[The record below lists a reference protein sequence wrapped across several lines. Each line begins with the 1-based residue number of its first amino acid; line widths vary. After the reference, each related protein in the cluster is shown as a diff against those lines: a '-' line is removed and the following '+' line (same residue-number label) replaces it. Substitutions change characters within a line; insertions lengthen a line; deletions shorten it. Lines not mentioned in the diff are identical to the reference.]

1 MPEQYDLADII
12 LGVDPTN
19 PRDNLRRAE
28 SPASTGDNALRKL
41 AVCGQSCWLD
51 DLSRQMMR
59 EGELSRLVALGVCGV
74 TANPAILAK
83 AIASGADSDTD
94 IKQAAAASR
103 TAPEIYEALVT
114 TDIRGACDIL
124 RPVYE
129 RRGAD
134 GYLSLEVSPLL
145 ADDTDGSIAEAR
157 RLWAA
162 VDRPNLF
169 IKIPGTKAGVPA
181 IEELLF
187 EGININ
193 ITLLFSVER
202 YEAVANA
209 YLKALER
216 RVAAGQRVDG
226 IASVASFFLS
236 RIDVLVD
243 GLLASRA
250 EANARE
256 LRGKVAIANAKL
268 AYRSMKRVFGTHRWE
283 ALQASGAGIQRL
295 LWASTSTKNPDYPDL
310 MYVEPLIGPMTVNT
324 MTEPTIA
331 ALLDHGRIAADT
343 VEQGIEDA
351 NRIMGDLDR
360 VNIRFADIAE
370 QLERGGVQK
379 FVEALEQ
386 SLTHI
391 SQELME
397 AI

>member
-1 MPEQYDLADII
+1 
-12 LGVDPTN
+12 
-19 PRDNLRRAE
+19 
-28 SPASTGDNALRKL
+28 
-41 AVCGQSCWLD
+41 
-51 DLSRQMMR
+51 MMR

-74 TANPAILAK
+74 TANPAILVK

-114 TDIRGACDIL
+114 TDIREACDIL
-124 RPVYE
+124 RPVFDE

-169 IKIPGTKAGVPA
+169 IKIPGTKAGVLA

-193 ITLLFSVER
+193 MTLLFSVER
-202 YEAVANA
+202 YEAVVNA

-216 RVAAGQRVDG
+216 RVAAGHRVDG

-243 GLLASRA
+243 ELLASRGRGQC
-250 EANARE
+250 ARVP
-256 LRGKVAIANAKL
+256 RQGGD
-268 AYRSMKRVFGTHRWE
+268 SQS
-283 ALQASGAGIQRL
+283 QARLPEHEAGIRYAPLASSAGKRRRPAAAAVGQHQNEKPRL
-295 LWASTSTKNPDYPDL
+295 SRSYVRRPADRPDDRQYYDGADYCGFARPRQDCSR
-310 MYVEPLIGPMTVNT
+310 YGRTGYRRHIPH
-324 MTEPTIA
+324 
-331 ALLDHGRIAADT
+331 HG
-343 VEQGIEDA
+343 G
-351 NRIMGDLDR
+351 
-360 VNIRFADIAE
+360 
-370 QLERGGVQK
+370 
-379 FVEALEQ
+379 
-386 SLTHI
+386 S
-391 SQELME
+391 
-397 AI
+397 

>member
-1 MPEQYDLADII
+1 MPEQYDPADIR
-12 LGVDPTN
+12 LGVDATN
-19 PRDNLRRAE
+19 PRDNLRRPE

-114 TDIRGACDIL
+114 TDILG
-124 RPVYE
+124 PVYDE

-162 VDRPNLF
+162 VDRPNLL

>member
-1 MPEQYDLADII
+1 MPELIR
-12 LGVDPTN
+12 LGVDATN
-19 PRDNLRRAE
+19 PRDNLRSLE
-28 SPASTGDNALRKL
+28 SLASTGDNALRKL
-41 AVCGQSCWLD
+41 AACGQSCWLD
-51 DLSRQMMR
+51 NLSRQMMTD
-59 EGELSRLVALGVCGV
+59 GELSHLVALGVRGV
-74 TANPAILAK
+74 TANPATVAK
-83 AIASGADSDTD
+83 AIATGADSDTD
-94 IKQAAAASR
+94 IRQAAAASR
-103 TAPEIYEALVT
+103 TALEIYEALVT
-114 TDIRGACDIL
+114 ADIREACNIL
-124 RPVYE
+124 WPVYDE
-129 RRGAD
+129 SRGAD
-134 GYLSLEVSPLL
+134 GYVSLEVSPLL

-187 EGININ
+187 EGVNIN

-216 RVAAGQRVDG
+216 RLVAGRRVDG

-243 GLLASRA
+243 ELLASRA
-250 EANARE
+250 EAHARE
-256 LRGKVAIANAKL
+256 LRGEVAIANAKL
-268 AYRSMKRVFGTHRWE
+268 AYQAMKRVFGTRRWE
-283 ALQASGAGIQRL
+283 ALQASGAGMQRL
-295 LWASTSTKNPDYPDL
+295 LWASTSTKNRDYPDL

-324 MTEPTIA
+324 MTEQTIA

-351 NRIMGDLDR
+351 CRIMGDLDR

-370 QLERGGVQK
+370 QLEGEGVQK
-379 FVEALEQ
+379 FAEALEQ